1 MKPLGANNQARCCL
15 EDFLA
20 CVYQDVG
27 LYCHIFFFKGS
38 LSLSL
43 FLRNGGASSSSGS
56 SKASKKGDGRA
67 NHNARWS
74 LWALLTCAGLCC
86 LVWLKNWHLFSS
98 CSFSLESNYEYL
110 HMRVIHAHGR
120 KSANIPLHRSLRKE
134 CPLSPI
140 SRGVVVIAMLR
151 WLDFKEGGDV
161 VTNTLCF
168 ADDFTLIT
176 TNVHKMNIL
185 LACLNSYCQMGRCEN

>member
-1 MKPLGANNQARCCL
+1 
-15 EDFLA
+15 
-20 CVYQDVG
+20 
-27 LYCHIFFFKGS
+27 
-38 LSLSL
+38 
-43 FLRNGGASSSSGS
+43 
-56 SKASKKGDGRA
+56 
-67 NHNARWS
+67 
-74 LWALLTCAGLCC
+74 
-86 LVWLKNWHLFSS
+86 
-98 CSFSLESNYEYL
+98 
-110 HMRVIHAHGR
+110 MRVIHAHGR

-185 LACLNSYCQMGRCEN
+185 LACLNSYCQWADVKINMGKSEVTGYDYKQLCPPDLSILQFGNGKPMIVMPWDLIKYMGFRLTITGDLTFERDYVRKNNVSRSFSLRVCA